1 MSKICCF
8 TGSRDLR
15 GLVISNI
22 SNKLENVLV
31 DLIENENFTDFR
43 AGGALG
49 FDTIAALCVLHL
61 KKKYPQIKLHLFLPC
76 KNQDKYFSSEA
87 KRYYNLILKHADSVT
102 YSQENYNNS
111 AMMKRNMAMVDG
123 SDICIALLTK
133 LSGGT
138 YQTVQYAK
146 KQKVAVKN
154 ILSLL

>member
-87 KRYYNLILKHADSVT
+87 KRYYHLILKHADSVT